1 MSQFLHTHRTSLIAV
16 LTVALAGG
24 LAAAVPTITYAAGPT
39 AQTAPIEGSIFPAL
53 LQIAL
58 IVLVTE
64 GIKSLARALG
74 GTNEDGSPKIDL
86 KGREAALAYI
96 VVGVIVYVVQSF
108 LLPALAPDVADKLA
122 NLLAVVATLLAGSG
136 LFSMTS
142 AFRVRGN

>member
-24 LAAAVPTITYAAGPT
+24 LAAAVPTITYAAGPV

-53 LQIAL
+53 LQVAL

-96 VVGVIVYVVQSF
+96 VVGIAVYVIQSF
-108 LLPALAPDVADKLA
+108 LLPALPEAAQAALT
-122 NLLAVVATLLAGSG
+122 NILAVMATLLAGSG

-142 AFRVRGN
+142 AFRVK